1 MGQAVV
7 MVAGADPLTGV
18 GGDASYIRA
27 HARAARRASF
37 APHIFCVS
45 PREAVVEAEFGTVYR
60 VPTPARLV
68 RAVMA
73 FVMGPAAPRII
84 HSFGIHGHM
93 GVEAARR
100 LRRRGIRVA
109 AVTSAHDTVPPERPA
124 GRRAAGAV
132 ARLWRHFVVDRRE
145 RRAYTEADLVLVNYD
160 SVRQALAER
169 YGLADTVR
177 TITYAPPS
185 AFLVRG
191 GTSRGLGAAP
201 ALPGDAPPLV
211 VAVARHDP
219 RKGLDVLI
227 EALARVRA
235 SGIPFRACLVG
246 GGSLLATHRRR
257 VEDLGLASVVRVEG
271 FVPDPY
277 PYLEDAHVFV
287 QPSLGEGRGSLAL
300 LEALQ
305 AGAAVVASAVDGI
318 PEDVVDGDSALL
330 VEPGNPEALGAALAR
345 VLSDGDLRRRLAQRG
360 HATFEARFS
369 APAFTAALC
378 AAYASVG
385 GAAAGRREAARPVGA
400 AC

>member
-1 MGQAVV
+1 MGQAIV
-7 MVAGADPLTGV
+7 MVAGADALTGV
-18 GGDASYIRA
+18 GGDASYVRA
-27 HARAARRASF
+27 HARAARRAF
-37 APHIFCVS
+37 FPPHVFCVS
-45 PREAVVEAEFGTVYR
+45 PRGSVVEAEFGTVHR
-60 VPTPARLV
+60 VPTPGRLL
-68 RAVMA
+68 RAVLA
-73 FVMGPAAPRII
+73 FVTGPAAPRLI
-84 HSFGIHGHM
+84 HSFGSNGHV

-109 AVTSAHDTVPPERPA
+109 VVTSAYDPFAPE
-124 GRRAAGAV
+124 GRGGTA
-132 ARLWRHFVVDRRE
+132 ARLWRRFVSERLE

-160 SVRQALAER
+160 SVRQVLAER

-177 TITYAPPS
+177 KITYAPES

-201 ALPGDAPPLV
+201 DVPGDAPPLV

-235 SGIPFRACLVG
+235 TGIPFRACLVG
-246 GGSLLATHRRR
+246 GGPLLATHRRR
-257 VEDLGLASVVRVEG
+257 VEDLGLAGVVRVEG

-287 QPSLGEGRGSLAL
+287 QPSLEEGSGSLAL

-305 AGAAVVASAVDGI
+305 AGVAVVASAVDGI

-330 VEPGNPEALGAALAR
+330 VEPGNPEALGAALAL
-345 VLSDGDLRRRLAQRG
+345 VVSDGDLRRRLARRG

-385 GAAAGRREAARPVGA
+385 GATARSREATRPGGA
-400 AC
+400 PC